1 MFFDRL
7 KSLCVKKGIDV
18 TPFITNLGYSSGNIS
33 KWRNGTIPNGQVV
46 SDVAKALN
54 VSTDYLLELT
64 DNPDRISAQMRLL
77 DVSEQELI
85 DGIRAADPTIRGSI
99 YKMAAAVLTSP
110 PIHATPANVR
120 PFLPPK
126 DEPVNH
132 ATPRAKP
139 TKPKRYMKRV
149 EGNAAAGIPITAV
162 PEDDLHISVPAKYL
176 DDRYFIVRAVGDS
189 MIGANIDSGDYC
201 VFDRD
206 AYRDEGRI
214 MLVQVDALDQPEDT
228 IKRVYF
234 DGAQIEL
241 RSANLAY
248 DPMFFPADEVQI
260 TGVLVDVLAPD
271 D

>member
-1 MFFDRL
+1 MFYDRL
-7 KSLCVKKGIDV
+7 NALCKSRGLKITDFSGTILKVSNATPTNWKKGIS
-18 TPFITNLGYSSGNIS
+18 PKSSI
-33 KWRNGTIPNGQVV
+33 VV
-46 SDVAKALN
+46 LAAKYFD
-54 VSTDYLLELT
+54 VSTDYLLEMT
-64 DNPDRISAQMRLL
+64 D
-77 DVSEQELI
+77 
-85 DGIRAADPTIRGSI
+85 DPTPSNENLELEQQEVDLIKELRKAPALIRENV

-110 PIHATPANVR
+110 PIHAIPANVR